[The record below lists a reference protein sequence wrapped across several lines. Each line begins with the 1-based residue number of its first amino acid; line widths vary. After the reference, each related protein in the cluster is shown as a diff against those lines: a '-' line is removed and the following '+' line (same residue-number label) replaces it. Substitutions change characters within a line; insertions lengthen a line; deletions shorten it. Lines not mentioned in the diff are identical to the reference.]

1 MSPTPPTLRPLSP
14 YLSVSGQVW
23 PDQVDALRQAGIT
36 WLVNHRPDGEE
47 PGQPTAEAIA
57 GAGAEAGLKV
67 VHIPVRGLPD
77 AAAIAATR
85 KVLDAM
91 GPDDKAAFFCR
102 SGMRSAAAWAMAE
115 RMAGAEPG
123 RLRESAAAAGY
134 DLGGV
139 PL

>member
-1 MSPTPPTLRPLSP
+1 MSPTSPTLRPLSP

-57 GAGAEAGLKV
+57 
-67 VHIPVRGLPD
+67 R
-77 AAAIAATR
+77 
-85 KVLDAM
+85 
-91 GPDDKAAFFCR
+91 
-102 SGMRSAAAWAMAE
+102 
-115 RMAGAEPG
+115 AGAEPG